1 MVSPAVDGVIKRQD
15 LESIGAQYIRHLSPA
30 NAMVRKDPTQ
40 TIVIV
45 LSALLFLSIAGVTLM
60 QRSGVPMQPDPL
72 ATYGEQGK

>member
-1 MVSPAVDGVIKRQD
+1 
-15 LESIGAQYIRHLSPA
+15 
-30 NAMVRKDPTQ
+30 MVRKDPTQ